1 MKIITKQEF
10 YKLPAGTLYCDYQPY
25 VFGELKIK
33 GETVVIN
40 GEPIDYRYCNLRGD
54 ILEADNT
61 DSFID
66 ILNHA
71 EKTGGEFDLELGE
84 YNAWRDGLY
93 NEEQLYAVYSKEEIK
108 GLIKILER
116 CT

>member
-25 VFGELKIK
+25 AFGELKIK
-33 GETVVIN
+33 GETIIID
-40 GEPIDYRYCNLRGD
+40 GEPIDHRYGNLRGQVFEGDRQAED
-54 ILEADNT
+54 ILDEALRT
-61 DSFID
+61 RKD
-66 ILNHA
+66 IVM
-71 EKTGGEFDLELGE
+71 EIVDQED
-84 YNAWRDGLY
+84 WRDGLY

>member
-10 YKLPAGTLYCDYQPY
+10 YNLPEGTLYCEYQPY
-25 VFGELKIK
+25 AFGELKLK
-33 GETVVIN
+33 GETIIVD

-54 ILEADNT
+54 VLEADDT
-61 DSFID
+61 SSFVD
-66 ILNHA
+66 ILSCA
-71 EKTGGEFDLELGE
+71 EKTGEDFKLELGE

-93 NEEQLYAVYSKEEIK
+93 NEEQLYAVYSKEEVK
-108 GLIKILER
+108 GLVKVLER